1 MKNRSHP
8 PFYIILLFVLSS
20 LLFLGIALILILQS
34 TYAASRQSSRQT
46 LNHSANHQIHELMKQ
61 QDIPGM
67 SVLMIQHGKVI
78 LNQGYGY
85 QNLSKHQHAT
95 KNTQYEIASD
105 TKAFTGLAILQLA
118 KEHKVDLKAPV
129 RKYVPWLHLYHKGRQ
144 TDVTIEQLIAQT
156 SGISDSMSSDDEETL
171 PKSKDNL
178 KDRVKSINQAT
189 LKEAPGQQFNYAN
202 MNYNVLGYV
211 VEQVSH
217 QSYEAYIH
225 QHILTPL
232 HMQQTYFKTEKPTA
246 VQKRSLSKGY
256 IKEHGNIEADR
267 PAYFKGDTPAAYMIS
282 STTDLIPWVKYQ
294 LKPGASSRSIIAQS
308 HQKLADT
315 PYDKNAVGYG
325 SGWFLNPESNQ
336 VLHPGTLPNYA
347 SFILLNTKD
356 QNAVVILSNL
366 NSSGI
371 PNLAKTLDHQLAYFN
386 EHQMINHYVAQHAT
400 LIGIVLW
407 LLSLIST
414 GCLIGIGLLVYHF
427 RQHRRTWRYRSLIAN
442 SAIIL
447 ISILILVSVGI
458 ALEQTPG
465 RIIHALNWDIAL
477 IAFSPPF
484 ILVILLSFCTIVLL
498 TVYLSLLLLWKKKQD
513 SDSHY

>member
-8 PFYIILLFVLSS
+8 PYYIILLFTLSTM
-20 LLFLGIALILILQS
+20 LFLGIALMLILQS
-34 TYAASRQSSRQT
+34 TYSASRQSSRQT
-46 LNHSANHQIHELMKQ
+46 LNHSANQQIHQVMKQ

-129 RKYVPWLHLYHKGRQ
+129 AKYIPWLHLYYKGRQ
-144 TDVTIEQLIAQT
+144 TDVTIEQLLSQT
-156 SGISDSMSSDDEETL
+156 SGISDSLSSDDEESL
-171 PKSKDNL
+171 PKSKNNL
-178 KDRVKSINQAT
+178 KDRVKSINHAS

-211 VEQVSH
+211 VEQASH
-217 QSYEAYIH
+217 QSYEDYIH
-225 QHILTPL
+225 RHILTPL

-246 VQKRSLSKGY
+246 VQKRALSKGY
-256 IKEHGNIEADR
+256 VEEHGNIQADR

-282 STTDLIPWVKYQ
+282 STTDLIPWVQYQ
-294 LKPGASSRSIIAQS
+294 LKPGASSRSIIHQS
-308 HQKLADT
+308 HQQIAET
-315 PYDKNAVGYG
+315 PFDKNAVGYG
-325 SGWFLNPESNQ
+325 SGWFLNPESHQ

-356 QNAVVILSNL
+356 QNAVVILANL
-366 NSSGI
+366 NSPGISG
-371 PNLAKTLDHQLAYFN
+371 LAKALDHQLAYFN
-386 EHQMINHYVAQHAT
+386 EHQILNHYVEQHAT
-400 LIGIVLW
+400 LIGIALW

-414 GCLIGIGLLVYHF
+414 GCLIGIGFLVYHF
-427 RQHRRTWRYRSLIAN
+427 RQHRRTWRYRSFLAN
-442 SAIIL
+442 STIIL
-447 ISILILVSVGI
+447 ISSLIVISVCI
-458 ALEQTPG
+458 ALEQTPAH
-465 RIIHALNWDIAL
+465 IIHTLNWDIAL

-484 ILVILLSFCTIVLL
+484 ILVILLSFCTSVLL
-498 TVYLSLLLLWKKKQD
+498 TVYLSLLLLWKKKARQ
-513 SDSHY
+513 

>member
-8 PFYIILLFVLSS
+8 PYYIILLFILSS
-20 LLFLGIALILILQS
+20 MLFLGIALMLILQS

-46 LNHSANHQIHELMKQ
+46 LNHSANQQIHQVMKQ

-95 KNTQYEIASD
+95 KHTQYEIASD

-118 KEHKVDLKAPV
+118 KEHKIDLKAPV
-129 RKYVPWLHLYHKGRQ
+129 TKYVPWLHLYHKGRQ
-144 TDVTIEQLIAQT
+144 ADVTIEQLLAQT
-156 SGISDSMSSDDEETL
+156 SGISDSMSSDNEETL

-178 KDRVKSINQAT
+178 KDRVKSINHAT

-202 MNYNVLGYV
+202 MNYNLLGYV

-232 HMQQTYFKTEKPTA
+232 HMHQTYFKTEKPTA
-246 VQKRSLSKGY
+246 MQKRALSKGY
-256 IKEHGNIEADR
+256 IEEHGNIQANR

-282 STTDLIPWVKYQ
+282 STTDLIPWVQYQ
-294 LKPGASSRSIIAQS
+294 LKPSASSRSIIQQS
-308 HQKLADT
+308 HLKIAPT

-325 SGWFLNPESNQ
+325 SGWFLNPESYQ

-356 QNAVVILSNL
+356 QNAVVILTNL
-366 NSSGI
+366 NSPGI
-371 PNLAKTLDHQLAYFN
+371 PDLAKTLDHQLSYFK
-386 EHQMINHYVAQHAT
+386 EHQILNHYVEQHAT
-400 LIGIVLW
+400 FIGITLW
-407 LLSLIST
+407 SLSLIST
-414 GCLIGIGLLVYHF
+414 GCLIGIGFLTYHF
-427 RQHRRTWRYRSLIAN
+427 GQHRRTWRYRSFIAN

-447 ISILILVSVGI
+447 VSSLILISACI
-458 ALEQTPG
+458 ALEQAPE
-465 RIIHALNWDIAL
+465 RIIHTLTWDIAL

-484 ILVILLSFCTIVLL
+484 ILVILLSFCTLILL
-498 TVYLSLLLLWKKKQD
+498 TVYLSLLLLWKRKPD
-513 SDSHY
+513 SWE